1 MSEYDIKDSIIRL
14 RELREQ
20 LCQER
25 DQSHDWEEAFLTRD
39 FVVEHLQEL
48 HDMIV
53 NRKVRRAKL
62 EKKSAFILESLHI
75 SCSDD
80 TNGGDIK

>member
-25 DQSHDWEEAFLTRD
+25 DQSSDWEEAFLARD

-48 HDMIV
+48 HEMIV

-75 SCSDD
+75 SCDD
-80 TNGGDIK
+80 STNGGDVK